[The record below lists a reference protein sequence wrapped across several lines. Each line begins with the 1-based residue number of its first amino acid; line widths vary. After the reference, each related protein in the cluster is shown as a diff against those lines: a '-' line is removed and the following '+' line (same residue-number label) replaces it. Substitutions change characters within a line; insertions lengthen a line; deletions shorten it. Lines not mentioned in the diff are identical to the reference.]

1 MQTIRCSSADVGKSR
16 LTSQDS
22 PVSPEATRRFLF
34 YLVLAV
40 AAGLAALEIEL
51 SNSLEEAAQSETQPR
66 PTPTS
71 ERSQS

>member
-1 MQTIRCSSADVGKSR
+1 MQNITYSSADVGKSR
-16 LTSQDS
+16 LTSQES
-22 PVSPEATRRFLF
+22 PLSPEAARRFLF
-34 YLVLAV
+34 YLILAA

-51 SNSLEEAAQSETQPR
+51 SNSLDEAAQPETQPT